1 MPYQNI
7 LVAVDLG
14 ATTEAVVQ
22 RAASLAGQNS
32 AQRHVLPVIEPL
44 AITYGGDIPMD
55 FSAIQEEI
63 QEQAKEQLD
72 RLCVG
77 LSVPEANRHLVT
89 GRPESEIPT
98 QAKAVTADLIVV
110 GSHARWG
117 LALLLGS
124 TTDGVMHGADCDV
137 LAVKV
142 DAES

>member
-32 AQRHVLPVIEPL
+32 AQLHVLHVIEPL

-72 RLCVG
+72 RLCTG
-77 LSVPEANRHLVT
+77 LSVPEANRHLLT

-98 QAKAVTADLIVV
+98 QAKALNADLIVV

-142 DAES
+142 DPEP

>member
-32 AQRHVLPVIEPL
+32 AQLHVLHVIEPL

-72 RLCVG
+72 RLCAG

-98 QAKAVTADLIVV
+98 QAKALNADLIVV

-142 DAES
+142 DPEP